1 MRLPTNILDKF
12 YMKAIKI
19 YEKSDLFAEI
29 NSVRF
34 DLICLTN
41 GGDVWK
47 SGFVTGVVRNST
59 RTVGNDSEFPLL
71 AFEHI
76 LRVQRMD
83 KGAIFSLVGDQ
94 SAIFEFHHEYQFL
107 LMCGRVLFDFSFLR
121 INQFSDGAGRFGPV
135 ECKTSIFILII
146 RLGSVLL

>member
-41 GGDVWK
+41 GGDV
-47 SGFVTGVVRNST
+47 
-59 RTVGNDSEFPLL
+59 
-71 AFEHI
+71 
-76 LRVQRMD
+76 
-83 KGAIFSLVGDQ
+83 
-94 SAIFEFHHEYQFL
+94 
-107 LMCGRVLFDFSFLR
+107 
-121 INQFSDGAGRFGPV
+121 
-135 ECKTSIFILII
+135 
-146 RLGSVLL
+146 